1 MDTNLSRNGRSN
13 PSGKMDVRIDVPMT
27 EDLHDEVLFMAK
39 LHNMTKAEFIRYTL
53 ERVIYG
59 ELAIAKHR
67 AGIPQYAQGD
77 ESRINDRCLSGK

>member
-1 MDTNLSRNGRSN
+1 METNLSRSGRSN

-27 EDLHDEVLFMAK
+27 EELHDEVLFMSK
-39 LHNMTKAEFIRYTL
+39 LHGMTKAEYIRYTL

-59 ELAIAKHR
+59 EQAMARHR

-77 ESRINDRCLSGK
+77 QSRIKD